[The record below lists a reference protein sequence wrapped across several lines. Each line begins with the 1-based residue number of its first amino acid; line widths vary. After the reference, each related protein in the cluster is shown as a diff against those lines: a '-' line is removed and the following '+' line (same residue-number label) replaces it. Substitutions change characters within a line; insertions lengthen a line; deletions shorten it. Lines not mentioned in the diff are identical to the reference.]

1 MKIMRISA
9 VAAVLIGALTPGAI
23 AAQAEVTANGGF
35 LSQYYYRG
43 IPQKESSAN
52 GGLDVASGMFSAGT
66 WAADV
71 GDGAEI
77 DLYAGVG
84 FDLTETVS
92 LSIGGTGYFYTGD
105 DFDVTYLEGNLGLSA
120 GPVSLEWSAGQHDI
134 DNPVFGAS
142 KYSFLGITVEQN
154 GLFATVGTI
163 AEAESFGDAFS
174 DMFKFKAEDVSETST
189 GLHGQYLEAG
199 YGFTVAEIDM
209 AISGIWSDSELANQ
223 YSESDEAFSD
233 EITLV
238 FAISK
243 TFDLSGM

>member
-9 VAAVLIGALTPGAI
+9 AAAVLIGALMPGAI

-52 GGLDVASGMFSAGT
+52 GGLDVTSGMFSAGT

-71 GDGAEI
+71 GDGAEV

-105 DFDVTYLEGNLGLSA
+105 FDVTYLEGNLGLSA
-120 GPVSLEWSAGQHDI
+120 GPVSLEWSAGQHDY
-134 DNPVFGAS
+134 DPDAA

-209 AISGIWSDSELANQ
+209 AISGIWSDSELSGQ
-223 YSESDEAFSD
+223 YAPGDPDPTPTDEL
-233 EITLV
+233 TLV
-238 FAISK
+238 FSISK
-243 TFDLSGM
+243 TFNLSGM